1 MFNYCIKIIS
11 QATNLRLIKAYG
23 LYYLILI
30 VGFSF
35 LAEITISVPFLYI
48 IAIIVGTIA
57 SFIYRV
63 IFISNIRLD
72 NYENPPVIEKNKR
85 KLLLKSWL
93 LFRNELVAAFFASLG
108 LICFIW
114 PGIVLLKR
122 YQYVIF
128 ITEDLELGPI
138 EALRLSRKF
147 SEEKGW
153 QAFNATWISGLLAAL
168 PVIVF
173 FIFNQFI
180 YNLLSI
186 IYLQWMTQTL
196 YVLILMPNYKIY
208 KENFD
213 FDQKKIINKS
223 A

>member
-1 MFNYCIKIIS
+1 MFNFCIKIIS
-11 QATNLRLIKAYG
+11 QATNLRLIKTYG

-30 VGFSF
+30 VGFSC
-35 LAEITISVPFLYI
+35 LEKITISVPFLNL
-48 IAIIVGTIA
+48 IAIIIELIA
-57 SFIYRV
+57 SLIYSV

-72 NYENPPVIEKNKR
+72 NYENPPVIEENKK

-93 LFRNELVAAFFASLG
+93 LIRNELVAGFFAGLG

-128 ITEDLELGPI
+128 ITEDLQLGPI
-138 EALRLSRKF
+138 DALRLSRKL

-153 QAFNATWISGLLAAL
+153 QTFNATLISYLFAAL

-180 YNLLSI
+180 YSLLLI
-186 IYLQWMTQTL
+186 IYWQWMAQTM

-213 FDQKKIINKS
+213 FDQKKIVYKS

>member
-1 MFNYCIKIIS
+1 MINYCIKIIS
-11 QATNLRLIKAYG
+11 QATNLRLIKAYC

-57 SFIYRV
+57 SYIYRV

-93 LFRNELVAAFFASLG
+93 LFRNELVAAFFAGLG

-114 PGIVLLKR
+114 PGIVLLRR

-138 EALRLSRKF
+138 EALRLSRKL

-213 FDQKKIINKS
+213 FDQKKIVNKS

>member
-1 MFNYCIKIIS
+1 M
-11 QATNLRLIKAYG
+11 
-23 LYYLILI
+23 ILI

-57 SFIYRV
+57 SFIYKV

-72 NYENPPVIEKNKR
+72 NFENPPVIEKNKR

-93 LFRNELVAAFFASLG
+93 LFRNELVAAFFAGLG

-122 YQYVIF
+122 YQYVIL

-138 EALRLSRKF
+138 EALRLSRKLKSLTKNESKILLQIHDELIF
-147 SEEKGW
+147 EVPEKE
-153 QAFNATWISGLLAAL
+153 AKN
-168 PVIVF
+168 
-173 FIFNQFI
+173 
-180 YNLLSI
+180 
-186 IYLQWMTQTL
+186 MT
-196 YVLILMPNYKIY
+196 
-208 KENFD
+208 
-213 FDQKKIINKS
+213 KIIKN
-223 A
+223 

>member
-1 MFNYCIKIIS
+1 MFNFCIKIIS
-11 QATNLRLIKAYG
+11 QATNLRLIKAFG

-35 LAEITISVPFLYI
+35 LEQITTSVPFLNL
-48 IAIIVGTIA
+48 IAIIIGLIA
-57 SFIYRV
+57 SFIYSV

-72 NYENPPVIEKNKR
+72 NYENPPVIEKNKK
-85 KLLLKSWL
+85 KLLLKSL
-93 LFRNELVAAFFASLG
+93 LLIRNELVAGLFAGLG
-108 LICFIW
+108 LICFVW

-138 EALRLSRKF
+138 EALRLSRKL

-153 QAFNATWISGLLAAL
+153 ETFNATLISYLLSAL

-173 FIFNQFI
+173 FIVNQFI
-180 YNLLSI
+180 HSLLLI
-186 IYLQWMTQTL
+186 IYWQWMAQTI

-213 FDQKKIINKS
+213 FDQKKIVNKS

>member
-1 MFNYCIKIIS
+1 MFNFCIKIIS
-11 QATNLRLIKAYG
+11 QATNLGLIKAYG

-72 NYENPPVIEKNKR
+72 NYEKPPVIEKNKR

-93 LFRNELVAAFFASLG
+93 LFRNELVAGFFAGLG

-138 EALRLSRKF
+138 EALRLSRKL

-213 FDQKKIINKS
+213 FDKKKIINKS

>member
-23 LYYLILI
+23 FYYLILI

-48 IAIIVGTIA
+48 IAIMVGTIA

-93 LFRNELVAAFFASLG
+93 LFRNELVAAFFAGLG

-138 EALRLSRKF
+138 EALRLSRKL